1 MVKAAADHHHPHLGA
16 QGQVA
21 AASDSSPEH
30 PAGGGGAAAQG
41 RLLGVRQDVQETAGA
56 CPGAAQGAR
65 GPGRKSPRLRAS

>member
-30 PAGGGGAAAQG
+30 PAGGGGAAAA
-41 RLLGVRQDVQETAGA
+41 REAAGVRAGCAGTAGA
-56 CPGAAQGAR
+56 RTRALLQGPGAR
-65 GPGRKSPRLRAS
+65 